1 MRSQMRGFT
10 LMEIVIVIVLLG
22 VMALFTTQF
31 IGSGTRLYVDAAA
44 REQLMNDV
52 RFGVERLNRELR
64 DAIPGS
70 VSVAAGR
77 ECVTFWPVK
86 AVTRYL
92 QAPVSSASTTLIQF
106 LPAVNSQNISA
117 GDLALIYPAGLDTS
131 SAPYRCSHGACA
143 LQVASLVASAAQQT
157 VTLQA
162 QSGAS
167 YNGGFAT
174 ASPGQRVYYADRVVS
189 YCQRGSQLQR
199 SEQRLAG
206 GAVQSSAM
214 ADDLQTASFSME
226 DTAFNSSGEVMIRLL
241 FSRRGES
248 IQFSHLVEVV
258 NVP

>member
-1 MRSQMRGFT
+1 
-10 LMEIVIVIVLLG
+10 MELVIVIVLLG

-92 QAPVSSASTTLIQF
+92 QAPVSSASTTLSQF
-106 LPAVNSQNISA
+106 LPAVNSQSISA
-117 GDLALIYPAGLDTS
+117 GDLALIYPAGLDTAT
-131 SAPYRCSHGACA
+131 APYRCSHGACA
-143 LQVASLVASAAQQT
+143 LQVAGLVATATQQT

-167 YNGGFAT
+167 YNGFAT

-206 GAVQSSAM
+206 GAIQTTPM

-226 DTAFNSSGEVMIRLL
+226 GTAFNSSGEVMIRLL